1 LPGNVKE
8 GSRGREV
15 TVEEA
20 GELTLVKLGFI
31 RWVAG
36 AMGVKFLAL
45 ENNTTTTTSVL
56 SLLCIS
62 VK

>member
-1 LPGNVKE
+1 M
-8 GSRGREV
+8 
-15 TVEEA
+15 EEA